1 MEIDKAGHKVLLI
14 GEGLAYSHIENGIL
28 REDAEISFYTSKQ
41 FNEIDRLRNYTLCI
55 VDYSAFSN
63 QEQFRELF
71 YKQLLEAIE
80 YGVNFCVVYFNDSVD
95 SNRIGSQI
103 LKELKLAKPHS
114 LGKIVHD
121 GKTNKKEF
129 SAYVKRWGSSA
140 ISFHDISEQATVI
153 FNKDSIMLGFFT
165 QLIKS
170 KILYIPFSRNTSNKK
185 DLKEGFESLI
195 DSILTFIASSQ
206 IDLPIWAKETPFFS
220 DEKSLFDKKA
230 LLQKELFDIES
241 KIQIFDNAK
250 SLLLQREYILENSL
264 LDFLQNQLELKI
276 FREEKFK
283 EDFWLVD
290 ESEDKI
296 AIAEIKSAN
305 KGFRRDMIFRVL
317 DHKSEN
323 ELAENFPTLL
333 FVNCN
338 LQAGSWKDKEKSLS
352 KDEYD
357 FAANHDVLV
366 IRIEDV
372 VRLWELKRLRKIT
385 KEEILNYLLIAKGW
399 LYVNPKLEIEVKPR

>member
-1 MEIDKAGHKVLLI
+1 M
-14 GEGLAYSHIENGIL
+14 
-28 REDAEISFYTSKQ
+28 
-41 FNEIDRLRNYTLCI
+41 
-55 VDYSAFSN
+55 
-63 QEQFRELF
+63 
-71 YKQLLEAIE
+71 
-80 YGVNFCVVYFNDSVD
+80 
-95 SNRIGSQI
+95 
-103 LKELKLAKPHS
+103 
-114 LGKIVHD
+114 
-121 GKTNKKEF
+121 
-129 SAYVKRWGSSA
+129 
-140 ISFHDISEQATVI
+140 
-153 FNKDSIMLGFFT
+153 
-165 QLIKS
+165 
-170 KILYIPFSRNTSNKK
+170 
-185 DLKEGFESLI
+185 
-195 DSILTFIASSQ
+195 
-206 IDLPIWAKETPFFS
+206 
-220 DEKSLFDKKA
+220 
-230 LLQKELFDIES
+230 
-241 KIQIFDNAK
+241 
-250 SLLLQREYILENSL
+250 
-264 LDFLQNQLELKI
+264 ELKI